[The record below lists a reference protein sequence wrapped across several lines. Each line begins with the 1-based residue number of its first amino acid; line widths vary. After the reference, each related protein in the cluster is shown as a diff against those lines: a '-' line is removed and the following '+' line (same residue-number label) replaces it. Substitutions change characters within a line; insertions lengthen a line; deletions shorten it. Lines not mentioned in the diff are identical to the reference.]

1 MSFEQIYETLIKI
14 YAEQENVKVD
24 IQIVR
29 RKNK

>member
-24 IQIVR
+24 IRIER
-29 RKNK
+29 RENE